1 MNIVLTQA
9 VANELKQKYTVLE
22 LDSMPH
28 PDGAIPA
35 FCVLPVESI
44 AMEMTQLSNNVE
56 QHEKLIDAVKNND
69 CETAVELCSLLQ
81 GKFGGELDSFYSE
94 ILHRII
100 STGSTKLIL
109 PNLPK

>member
-44 AMEMTQLSNNVE
+44 AMEMNQLAENVE
-56 QHEKLIDAVKNND
+56 LHETLIDAVKNND
-69 CETAVELCSLLQ
+69 CETAVKLCSQLQ
-81 GKFGGELDSFYSE
+81 GKFGGELDSFYDE
-94 ILHRII
+94 INLRVQKTN
-100 STGSTKLIL
+100 STVLVLGQTFS
-109 PNLPK
+109 